1 MSKLPLPDLGA
12 YLREQR
18 ESAQLSL
25 RQLADIA
32 GISNPYLSQIE
43 RGLKRPSAE
52 ILQQI
57 AKGLQVSA
65 ESLYVRAGILDERV
79 TEGSDPAAAPDVLS
93 AIAADPV
100 LTDRQRGVLVDIYLS
115 FVGAAGDR
123 EPQTPD
129 RPVGQPARRRSQARP
144 ALATAP
150 ETIPLDTTPLD
161 STPPGPTPDRARDL
175 AGEQSTQSTKTSIQ
189 KEN

>member
-18 ESAQLSL
+18 EGAQLSL
-25 RQLADIA
+25 RQLAEMA

-79 TEGSDPAAAPDVLS
+79 VDHDPAARPDVLS

-100 LTDRQRGVLVDIYLS
+100 LTDRQRAVLVDIYLS
-115 FVGAAGDR
+115 FVGEDETSA
-123 EPQTPD
+123 PQTP
-129 RPVGQPARRRSQARP
+129 RKKPAARRRPARSSV
-144 ALATAP
+144 ADATP
-150 ETIPLDTTPLD
+150 ELN
-161 STPPGPTPDRARDL
+161 
-175 AGEQSTQSTKTSIQ
+175 ESIH

>member
-1 MSKLPLPDLGA
+1 MSKLPLPGLGA

-25 RQLADIA
+25 RQLAEMA
-32 GISNPYLSQIE
+32 GVSNPYLSQIE

-79 TEGSDPAAAPDVLS
+79 GDDPAAAPDVLS
-93 AIAADPV
+93 AIAADAA
-100 LTDRQRGVLVDIYLS
+100 LTERQRGVLVEIYLS
-115 FVGAAGDR
+115 FVGDDDDPR
-123 EPQTPD
+123 TPG
-129 RPVGQPARRRSQARP
+129 RTPPPRARRR
-144 ALATAP
+144 
-150 ETIPLDTTPLD
+150 
-161 STPPGPTPDRARDL
+161 TPPPSASAAAAQNVT
-175 AGEQSTQSTKTSIQ
+175 E

>member
-25 RQLADIA
+25 RQLAEMA
-32 GISNPYLSQIE
+32 GVSNPYLSQIE

-65 ESLYVRAGILDERV
+65 ESLYVRAGILDELV
-79 TEGSDPAAAPDVLS
+79 ADHDPAAVPDVLS

-100 LTDRQRGVLVDIYLS
+100 LTDRQRAVLVDIYLS
-115 FVGAAGDR
+115 FVGEDETTSLNASRPAPAAA
-123 EPQTPD
+123 P
-129 RPVGQPARRRSQARP
+129 RRRPSRS
-144 ALATAP
+144 ATAGATP
-150 ETIPLDTTPLD
+150 ELN
-161 STPPGPTPDRARDL
+161 
-175 AGEQSTQSTKTSIQ
+175 E
-189 KEN
+189 KEK

>member
-1 MSKLPLPDLGA
+1 MSKLPDLGA

-18 ESAQLSL
+18 ENAQLSL
-25 RQLADIA
+25 RQLAEIA

-43 RGLKRPSAE
+43 RGLKKPSAE

-79 TEGSDPAAAPDVLS
+79 LSHGDPASAHDVLS
-93 AIAADPV
+93 AIAADPD
-100 LTDRQRGVLVDIYLS
+100 LTDRQRAVLVEIYQS
-115 FVGAAGDR
+115 FVGPKERRDR
-123 EPQTPD
+123 
-129 RPVGQPARRRSQARP
+129 
-144 ALATAP
+144 TAP
-150 ETIPLDTTPLD
+150 KSSGKRKAT
-161 STPPGPTPDRARDL
+161 
-175 AGEQSTQSTKTSIQ
+175 Q

>member
-18 ESAQLSL
+18 EGAQLSL
-25 RQLADIA
+25 RQLAEMA

-79 TEGSDPAAAPDVLS
+79 VDHDPAAGPDVLS

-100 LTDRQRGVLVDIYLS
+100 LTDRQRAVLVDIYLS
-115 FVGAAGDR
+115 FVGEDETSA
-123 EPQTPD
+123 PQTP
-129 RPVGQPARRRSQARP
+129 RKKPAARRRPARSSV
-144 ALATAP
+144 ADATP
-150 ETIPLDTTPLD
+150 ELN
-161 STPPGPTPDRARDL
+161 
-175 AGEQSTQSTKTSIQ
+175 ESIH

>member
-25 RQLADIA
+25 RQLAEMA
-32 GISNPYLSQIE
+32 GVSNPYLSQIE

-79 TEGSDPAAAPDVLS
+79 ADTDPAAVPSVLS

-100 LTDRQRGVLVDIYLS
+100 LTDRQRAVLVDIYVS
-115 FVGAAGDR
+115 FVGEG
-123 EPQTPD
+123 
-129 RPVGQPARRRSQARP
+129 
-144 ALATAP
+144 ATAP
-150 ETIPLDTTPLD
+150 APSL
-161 STPPGPTPDRARDL
+161 STDPADDPDADPNEDPNEDPNTDHPTPAAPPPAQRRRPPRSATASATPEL
-175 AGEQSTQSTKTSIQ
+175 NE

>member
-25 RQLADIA
+25 RQLAEMA
-32 GISNPYLSQIE
+32 GVSNPYLSQIE

-79 TEGSDPAAAPDVLS
+79 GDDPAAAPDVLS
-93 AIAADPV
+93 AIAADAA
-100 LTDRQRGVLVDIYLS
+100 LTERQRGVLVEIYLS
-115 FVGAAGDR
+115 FVGDVDDDPNAPR
-123 EPQTPD
+123 TPHAPG
-129 RPVGQPARRRSQARP
+129 RTPPARARRR
-144 ALATAP
+144 
-150 ETIPLDTTPLD
+150 
-161 STPPGPTPDRARDL
+161 TPPPSAPAAAAQNL
-175 AGEQSTQSTKTSIQ
+175 NE

>member
-1 MSKLPLPDLGA
+1 MSKLPLPDLGS

-25 RQLADIA
+25 RQLAEMA

-79 TEGSDPAAAPDVLS
+79 ADTDPAAVPSVLS

-100 LTDRQRGVLVDIYLS
+100 LTDRQRAVLVDIYVS
-115 FVGAAGDR
+115 FVGEG
-123 EPQTPD
+123 
-129 RPVGQPARRRSQARP
+129 
-144 ALATAP
+144 ATAP
-150 ETIPLDTTPLD
+150 APSL
-161 STPPGPTPDRARDL
+161 STDPADDADADPIEDPNTDHPTPAAPPPAQRRRPPRS
-175 AGEQSTQSTKTSIQ
+175 STAPATPELNE

>member
-1 MSKLPLPDLGA
+1 MSKLPIPDLGS

-18 ESAQLSL
+18 ENAQMSL
-25 RQLADIA
+25 RQLADVA
-32 GISNPYLSQIE
+32 GVSNPYLSQIE

-79 TEGSDPAAAPDVLS
+79 ADLDPSPGRDVLS
-93 AIAADPV
+93 AIAGDPV
-100 LTDRQRGVLVDIYLS
+100 LSDRQRAVLVDIYQS
-115 FVGAAGDR
+115 FVASSATTSRND
-123 EPQTPD
+123 PQTRTITSRAK
-129 RPVGQPARRRSQARP
+129 RP
-144 ALATAP
+144 
-150 ETIPLDTTPLD
+150 
-161 STPPGPTPDRARDL
+161 
-175 AGEQSTQSTKTSIQ
+175 TKSVKTQ

>member
-1 MSKLPLPDLGA
+1 MSKLPIPDLGS

-18 ESAQLSL
+18 ENAQMSL
-25 RQLADIA
+25 RQLADVA
-32 GISNPYLSQIE
+32 GVSNPYLSQIE

-79 TEGSDPAAAPDVLS
+79 ADLDPSPGRDVLS
-93 AIAADPV
+93 AIAGDPV
-100 LTDRQRGVLVDIYLS
+100 LSDRQRAVLVDIYQS
-115 FVGAAGDR
+115 FVASSVTTSHND
-123 EPQTPD
+123 PQTRTTTSRAK
-129 RPVGQPARRRSQARP
+129 RP
-144 ALATAP
+144 
-150 ETIPLDTTPLD
+150 
-161 STPPGPTPDRARDL
+161 
-175 AGEQSTQSTKTSIQ
+175 TKSVKTQ

>member
-25 RQLADIA
+25 RQLADVA
-32 GISNPYLSQIE
+32 GVSNPYLSQIE

-65 ESLYVRAGILDERV
+65 ESLYVRAGILDGRV
-79 TEGSDPAAAPDVLS
+79 GDDDPAAGSGVLS
-93 AIAADPV
+93 AIAADPA
-100 LTDRQRGVLVDIYLS
+100 LTDRQRGVLVEIYRS
-115 FVGAAGDR
+115 FVGEDATSPTAPTAPTAPPTPPTSASGAPRRRPATGSAAGA
-123 EPQTPD
+123 TPG
-129 RPVGQPARRRSQARP
+129 RNE
-144 ALATAP
+144 LN
-150 ETIPLDTTPLD
+150 EK
-161 STPPGPTPDRARDL
+161 
-175 AGEQSTQSTKTSIQ
+175 EQ
-189 KEN
+189 

>member
-1 MSKLPLPDLGA
+1 VSKLPLPDLGA

-18 ESAQLSL
+18 ENAQLSL
-25 RQLADIA
+25 RQLAEMA
-32 GISNPYLSQIE
+32 GVSNPYLSQIE

-79 TEGSDPAAAPDVLS
+79 GDDPAAAPDVLS
-93 AIAADPV
+93 AIAADPA
-100 LTDRQRGVLVDIYLS
+100 LTQRQRAVLVEIYLS
-115 FVGAAGDR
+115 FVEDDD
-123 EPQTPD
+123 PQTP
-129 RPVGQPARRRSQARP
+129 GQATPQRARRR
-144 ALATAP
+144 TAP
-150 ETIPLDTTPLD
+150 PSD
-161 STPPGPTPDRARDL
+161 SAAVAPNVN
-175 AGEQSTQSTKTSIQ
+175 E